1 MTKSVSTNLSDHL
14 STDSIRPGT
23 PRATVQARFPDG
35 RLFEAPPGTPL
46 VEIVR
51 AAANPGDLPAMAAVV
66 RGKFTE
72 LNKPLTAD
80 ADVRPVTLGDTDGL
94 RIYRRSLICLLVTA
108 AAELHPGADIL
119 VEHSASTGS
128 GFYCEVVGRPP
139 FTQTELDEI
148 AAHMRRLVEQD
159 LPFTRLTVPTLEAA
173 RLFTERGEHDTARLM
188 AHRPEDTVMLYTLN
202 GRPDYMHGY
211 LAPSTGVLHHFAL
224 PAFPPGFLLQFP
236 RSAQPEQMP
245 SVEPYP
251 KLFEVF
257 EEAGDWLDRLGIR
270 GAGVLN
276 DAIVAGRLPEISLVS
291 EALHEA
297 RVAHIAATIAA
308 HRDRVRLVLIAGPS
322 ASGKTTFAKRLSV
335 QLLANRLRPFPL
347 SIDDY
352 FFDRERTPREPN
364 GDFDFESLRA
374 VDVALFNEHLL
385 RLTAGEAVRLPR
397 YNFRTGLRE
406 AGREVTLGSD
416 NLIVVEGIHGLN
428 PALAP
433 NLPPESVYRVYVSAL
448 TQLNLD
454 RHNRV
459 STTDSRLLRRL
470 VRDAATRG
478 YTAAD
483 TLRRWP
489 AVTRGERLHI
499 FPFQENS
506 DAIFNSALV
515 YELAVLRPLAEP
527 LLLQV
532 RPETP
537 EYVEANRLLSFL
549 KWFRPAPADVVPS
562 NSILREFISPTTIFD
577 QLDFGKFVA
586 S

>member
-1 MTKSVSTNLSDHL
+1 MPA
-14 STDSIRPGT
+14 TDKIRPGT

-35 RLFEAPPGTPL
+35 RIFEAPPGTPL

-51 AAANPGDLPAMAAVV
+51 AAALPGDLPAMAAVV

-80 ADVRPVTLGDTDGL
+80 ADVRPVTLADADGL
-94 RIYRRSLICLLVTA
+94 RIYRRSLVCLLVVA
-108 AAELHPGADIL
+108 AAELFPEAAVL

-128 GFYCEVVGRPP
+128 GYYCEVAGRPP
-139 FTQTELDEI
+139 FTQAELDRI
-148 AAHMRRLVEQD
+148 AAHMRELVERD
-159 LPFTRLTVPTLEAA
+159 LPFTRLTLPTTEAA
-173 RLFTERGEHDTARLM
+173 RLFEERGETDTARLM

-211 LAPSTGVLHHFAL
+211 LAPSTGVLRHFAL
-224 PAFPPGFLLQFP
+224 HAFPPGFLLQFP

-245 SVEPYP
+245 EVEPYP

-270 GAGVLN
+270 SAGALN
-276 DAIVAGRLPEISLVS
+276 DAILAGRLPEISLVS

-297 RVAHIAATIAA
+297 RLAAIAADIAA
-308 HRDRVRLVLIAGPS
+308 HHDRIRVVLIAGPS
-322 ASGKTTFAKRLSV
+322 ASGKTTFSKRLSV

-352 FFDRERTPREPN
+352 FLDRERTPREPN
-364 GDFDFESLRA
+364 GDYDFESLRA

-385 RLTAGEAVRLPR
+385 RLTAGETVRLPH
-397 YNFRTGLRE
+397 YNFRTGRRE
-406 AGREVTLGSD
+406 AGREVTLGPD

-459 STTDSRLLRRL
+459 STTDSRLLRRI

-478 YTAAD
+478 YTAAE

-506 DAIFNSALV
+506 DAIFNSALAH
-515 YELAVLRPLAEP
+515 ELAVLRPLAEP

-577 QLDFGKFVA
+577 QLDFAKFMRGD
-586 S
+586 